1 MTRHSSAGVKC
12 RLLAQTGST
21 CANPYCLPGPRKIG
35 SPQKKRVNA
44 REHLRPR
51 GVPIP
56 YWFIN
61 GNPRFAPGH
70 TDQQPLEDVVFSQVR
85 APHAAGVVPVGECPL
100 SQLGA
105 LPQQPRAPRPLQ
117 PSPIRRDQSLLIFLA
132 YPAPSRPASS
142 REYRSHSRG
151 PHPLEPGAAV
161 IPLIRHHLFDPT
173 LIHLR
178 LFPAVGP
185 PPPARSVR

>member
-1 MTRHSSAGVKC
+1 MGTLSLASCNTRHRPATERLEEARPG
-12 RLLAQTGST
+12 RLLCDTSLLGRGEVST
-21 CANPYCLPGPRKIG
+21 SCANQARPVRIRTSLREPREIG

-56 YWFIN
+56 YWFLN

-70 TDQQPLEDVVFSQVR
+70 MDQQPLEDVVFSQVR

-151 PHPLEPGAAV
+151 RIRWSLGPL
-161 IPLIRHHLFDPT
+161 
-173 LIHLR
+173 
-178 LFPAVGP
+178 
-185 PPPARSVR
+185 